1 NQSCCMKHRIQFLRR
16 RRELITLLGGAA
28 LAWPLA
34 ARAQQPKVPV
44 MGFMNAGSPQA
55 QARLLAAFR
64 QGLADTGYT
73 EDHNVKIE
81 YRWAESRYDRLPG
94 MAADL
99 VRRQVTV
106 IAATSTP
113 AAVAAKAATAV
124 IPIVFETAGD
134 PIKLGLVASLN
145 RPGGNI
151 TGVIQLSSELVSKR
165 LGLLQDLI
173 PTATIVGLLV
183 NPTDPRAETQTSD
196 MQ

>member
-1 NQSCCMKHRIQFLRR
+1 MK
-16 RRELITLLGGAA
+16 RREFVTLLGGATV
-28 LAWPLA
+28 WPLA
-34 ARAQQPKVPV
+34 ARAQQAAMPV
-44 MGFMNAGSPQA
+44 IGFMNAGSSQA

-99 VRRQVTV
+99 VRRQVAV

-124 IPIVFETAGD
+124 IPIV
-134 PIKLGLVASLN
+134 
-145 RPGGNI
+145 
-151 TGVIQLSSELVSKR
+151 
-165 LGLLQDLI
+165 
-173 PTATIVGLLV
+173 
-183 NPTDPRAETQTSD
+183 
-196 MQ
+196 